1 MSRKWIT
8 ALKQLNKVQYI
19 SDGTD
24 KKIPLLTK
32 PIDIESLKDLENDEL
47 QDIFFRTLD
56 PIRDTHEEYIPKKLI
71 DMYWVIHEKRNLSE
85 LSSDGSGTGFI
96 PEQQTNCPVCG
107 KELVNAYI
115 KRFICRDLC
124 SHVLLIEA
132 SSYCD
137 GSSFY
142 FIDKS
147 MKDIADKLIAKMH
160 EEENYSHRALNE
172 HMKEYAEHSNGQYAL
187 IKIIDYRRND
197 DYYFLIK
204 FNG

>member
-1 MSRKWIT
+1 MRKWIA
-8 ALKQLNKVQYI
+8 ALQRLNKLQYI
-19 SDGTD
+19 PKGSD
-24 KKIPLLTK
+24 KKIPLLAEQ
-32 PIDIESLKDLENDEL
+32 IDIESLEDLENDEL
-47 QDIFFRTLD
+47 QDIFYCTLE
-56 PIRDTHEEYIPKKLI
+56 PIMDTHEEYIPKKLI
-71 DMYWVIHEKRNLSE
+71 NMYWGIYEKRSLIEYSR
-85 LSSDGSGTGFI
+85 DGSGTGFV

-107 KELVNAYI
+107 KELVNPYT

-160 EEENYSHRALNE
+160 EEENYSHRVLNDQ
-172 HMKEYAEHSNGQYAL
+172 MKEYAEHSNVQYAV
-187 IKIIDYRRND
+187 IKIIDYKRND

-204 FNG
+204 MLEG